1 MNPLFRTSVI
11 AILSLA
17 LLLGVFPLVSA
28 SPLTTSAY
36 VVRVTDSSTL
46 QVYLNDSAENVR
58 MIAVD
63 LPAKSDPNK
72 HSKANGLK
80 AEKFLREQLEGRT
93 IYLQFDKQQRD
104 KENCLLAY
112 VWLSQPTSDNDD
124 DLRDKLF
131 NARLLLDGYGRLKI
145 ESVNVKYATFLQRY
159 QAEAQVGD
167 KGIWDR

>member
-1 MNPLFRTSVI
+1 MKPLFRASVI
-11 AILSLA
+11 ATLSLA
-17 LLLGVFPLVSA
+17 LLLGIFPLAYS
-28 SPLTTSAY
+28 SPVTTSAY

-46 QVYLNDSAENVR
+46 QVYLNDTAENVR

-63 LPAKSDPNK
+63 LPDKSNPNK

-80 AEKFLREQLEGRT
+80 AEKFIREQVEGRT

-104 KENCLLAY
+104 KDNCLLAY
-112 VWLSQPTSDNDD
+112 VWLSQPSSDNDD
-124 DLRDKLF
+124 DLRGTLF

-145 ESVNVKYATFLQRY
+145 EPANVKYAAFLQRY